1 MCIIGDTGA
10 GKSSLFNAIIGDMIY
25 VPRHEIDA
33 FGGLEKEATKEEFKQ
48 LKTKVRRLDLDDDS
62 TPIRINGTLGY
73 VEQKSWI
80 QNKTIRE
87 NILFGLPLDESRY
100 HEIIKACQLT
110 RDL

>member
-48 LKTKVRRLDLDDDS
+48 LLSDREDLIRQISTWGAQIPTTSMHWKKESHTLEWIVRHMS
-62 TPIRINGTLGY
+62 WPSTLGDSS
-73 VEQKSWI
+73 Q
-80 QNKTIRE
+80 
-87 NILFGLPLDESRY
+87 
-100 HEIIKACQLT
+100 
-110 RDL
+110 